1 MRIVH
6 FLALILFIEVFFG
19 TVVYGRDDVK
29 DILTPQER
37 FWLTQNQ
44 SRLVYAVETNYS
56 PFVFIGANGEPTGL
70 AYDYMLLVASK
81 LGVHFKEKR
90 FSSLDDIFSNVR
102 NHEIQIVN
110 AVTATPKRS
119 EFLSFTNFFISVPN
133 VIIVNKNRNGAM
145 GEKDLTGLRVSL
157 VKSYAVTEYLMRKGI
172 VVTPNLAA
180 NDMEALLDVSF
191 GRADAA
197 VIDLATASYLI
208 SSNGIT
214 NLRVAGETDF
224 NIQLAMAVSK
234 DEPIL
239 RTILQKGINAIT
251 DKEREEIHEH
261 WINTSGESIFNDWRF
276 WAVIGGVFVIS
287 LVIIIWNRIL
297 HNQINLRIK
306 AEQELQVL
314 NIELRRQAN
323 ELVSISERLNK
334 AQELAFLGNW
344 IWDIKSNSLW
354 CSDEMYRIFGLT
366 PQDFKATYEAFLER
380 VHPDDRSIVE
390 EKVKYTL
397 TYKTEYKL
405 THRIIK
411 MDGAE
416 RYVLAVGYVEY
427 EDNKPN
433 KMVGMI
439 QDITAERVAQN
450 ELEKSEQKYKDLVEY
465 AMVGIYRSNLS
476 GTILYVNQTMA
487 KMLGYSTPDELI
499 GEKSMLVYKYP
510 EQRGIFIQKLSQEL
524 VVTNYELELV
534 DRYSN
539 TLPIMIS
546 ASLDG
551 EVLSGM
557 IIDMSEIKKSEN
569 EINKLSKVIEQIDDT
584 VAITDKQGII
594 TYVNQAFCKHTG
606 FTENEVLGESFR
618 ILKSDRYDNN
628 FYKKLWITISNGDIF
643 RDTVINRKK
652 NGDLYY
658 EDKTITPLKD
668 EKDNIIGYVS
678 TGKDVTLET
687 LMNQEIQRIATIDQL
702 TGIYNRHKFEELFI
716 LETERSRRFLQPLSL
731 ILIDIDHF
739 KVVNDTYGH
748 DVGDEVLKTL
758 ADVIGENIRKIDIFA
773 RWGGE
778 EFLVLSPN
786 TDLKNVQKLAEK
798 LRSAVENAFFPTVHH
813 VTISLGIS
821 TFREEDTFTTLFKRI
836 DQGLYYA
843 KEHGRNQIGVIN

>member
-1 MRIVH
+1 MMKRVYCM
-6 FLALILFIEVFFG
+6 ALIVFMGVFLSAAA
-19 TVVYGRDDVK
+19 YGDSNAK

-37 FWLTQNQ
+37 LWLTQNQ
-44 SRLVYAVETNYS
+44 SHLVYAVETNYA
-56 PFVFIGANGEPTGL
+56 PFVFIGSDGEPAGL
-70 AYDYMLLVASK
+70 AYDYMLLVESK

-90 FSSLDDIFSNVR
+90 FSSLDTIFSNVR
-102 NHEIQIVN
+102 NHEVQIVN

-133 VIIVNKNRNGAM
+133 VIVVNKNRDGAM
-145 GEKDLTGLRVSL
+145 GEKDLAGLRVSL
-157 VKSYAVTEYLMRKGI
+157 VKSYAVTEYLMKKGM

-180 NDMEALLDVSF
+180 NDLETLLDVSF

-197 VIDLATASYLI
+197 VLDLATASYLI
-208 SSNGIT
+208 SSKGIT

-224 NIQLAMAVSK
+224 NIQLAMAASK

-239 RTILQKGINAIT
+239 RAILQKGISAIT
-251 DKEREEIHEH
+251 DKEREELHQH
-261 WINTSGESIFNDWRF
+261 WINASGESIFNDWRF
-276 WAVIGGVFVIS
+276 WAVISGVLVIS

-314 NIELRRQAN
+314 NIELRKQAN
-323 ELVSISERLNK
+323 ELVSVSERLNK

-354 CSDEMYRIFGLT
+354 WSDEMYRIFGLA

-380 VHPDDRSIVE
+380 VHPDDRSIIE
-390 EKVKYTL
+390 EKVNYTL
-397 TYKTEYKL
+397 RYQTEYKL

-411 MDGAE
+411 MDGIE

-439 QDITAERVAQN
+439 QDITAEKIAQK

-465 AMVGIYRSNLS
+465 AMVGIYRSDLS
-476 GTILYVNQTMA
+476 GTILYLNQTMA
-487 KMLGYSTPDELI
+487 KMLGYSAPDELI
-499 GEKSMLVYKYP
+499 GKKSMLVYKYP
-510 EQRGIFIQKLSQEL
+510 EQRETFIQKLSQEQ
-524 VVTNYELELV
+524 VVSNYELELV
-534 DRYSN
+534 DKNSN

-546 ASLDG
+546 ATLDG
-551 EVLSGM
+551 DVLSGM
-557 IIDMSEIKKSEN
+557 TIDMSEIKKSQN
-569 EINKLSKVIEQIDDT
+569 EISMLSKVIEQIDDT
-584 VAITDKQGII
+584 VAITDQRGII
-594 TYVNQAFCKHTG
+594 TYINQAFCNHTG
-606 FTENEVLGESFR
+606 FSKDEVLGESFR
-618 ILKSDRYDNN
+618 ILKSDRYDND
-628 FYKKLWITISNGDIF
+628 FYKKLWETISNGDVF
-643 RDTVINRKK
+643 RDTIINRKK

-658 EDKTITPLKD
+658 EDKTITPFKD
-668 EKDNIIGYVS
+668 DKNNIIGFVS

-716 LETERSRRFLQPLSL
+716 LETERSRRFSQPLSL

-739 KVVNDTYGH
+739 KAVNDTYGH

-758 ADVIGENIRKIDIFA
+758 SDIVQEHIRKIDIFA

-778 EFLVLSPN
+778 EFLILSPN
-786 TDLKNVQKLAEK
+786 TDLNNIQNLAEK
-798 LRSAVENAFFPTVHH
+798 LRLAVENTSFPTVHH

-821 TFREEDTFTTLFKRI
+821 TFREEDTFSSLFKRV

-843 KEHGRNQIGVIN
+843 KEHGRNQIGVC